1 MEDKKTDSQSQVIFY
16 FILRR
21 VFIAESQPLVQTLS
35 FLPSTRFVPL
45 LFIHKE
51 LEDSTLYCD
60 RTECTVRITRTQ
72 VK

>member
-21 VFIAESQPLVQTLS
+21 VFIAESQPLVQILS

-51 LEDSTLYCD
+51 LEDSTIL
-60 RTECTVRITRTQ
+60 R
-72 VK
+72 